1 MIRGQVVFD
10 GLTVMEFT
18 CDLTHETIHLEA
30 KAAFIQTADVGEHK
44 AGKTHGSTTCTHWSP
59 ATMKK
64 LTEFR
69 EAMEQDL
76 ARRHFKDV
84 LTATSGIDPEEVG
97 GIGENLE
104 EDEHQSI

>member
-1 MIRGQVVFD
+1 MIRGQPLFD
-10 GLTVMEFT
+10 GLAVMEFT
-18 CDLTHETIHLEA
+18 CDFTRETIHLEA

-44 AGKTHGSTTCTHWSP
+44 AGKTHGATTCTHWSP

-64 LTEFR
+64 LAEFR
-69 EAMEQDL
+69 EAMEQDM

-84 LTATSGIDPEEVG
+84 LTAVGIDPEEVG

-104 EDEHQSI
+104 EDAHQSI